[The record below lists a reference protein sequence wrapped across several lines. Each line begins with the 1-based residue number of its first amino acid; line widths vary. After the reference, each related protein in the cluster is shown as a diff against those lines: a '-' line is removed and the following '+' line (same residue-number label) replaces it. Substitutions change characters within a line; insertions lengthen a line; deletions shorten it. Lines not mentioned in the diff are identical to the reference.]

1 MYEGRIKMKKMFK
14 NTSKAIAFLIISMTI
29 ITITGCSNNKREDAI
44 EYVIK
49 QIYQAPDSELITLSE
64 RMEDDIEEAAK
75 DKKDIAL
82 DDSEF
87 FINLAKRYED
97 YITPECYEK
106 LISQRIPYKYHLSMA
121 DLGFTM
127 KVLSIDIDR
136 NSKSAN
142 IYDFTADIRL
152 GSSENN
158 EKNVNIVGSA
168 QFEKKGN
175 RINFLRL
182 LDEDLQKE
190 IEAQ

>member
-1 MYEGRIKMKKMFK
+1 MKEMLK
-14 NTSKAIAFLIISMTI
+14 NASKAIAFLIISMTI
-29 ITITGCSNNKREDAI
+29 ITITGCSNNKRADTVA
-44 EYVIK
+44 YVIK

-64 RMEDDIEEAAK
+64 KMEDDIDRAAK
-75 DKKDIAL
+75 DNMDITL
-82 DDSEF
+82 EDSEF

-97 YITPECYEK
+97 YISPKCYEK

-121 DLGFTM
+121 ELGYTM
-127 KVLSIDIDR
+127 KVLSIDIDK

-142 IYDFTADIRL
+142 IYDFTTDL
-152 GSSENN
+152 SFGSAEND
-158 EKNVNIVGSA
+158 EIKINIKGSA
-168 QFEKKGN
+168 QFENKGN

>member
-1 MYEGRIKMKKMFK
+1 
-14 NTSKAIAFLIISMTI
+14 MTI
-29 ITITGCSNNKREDAI
+29 ITITGCSNNKREDTVA
-44 EYVIK
+44 YVIK

-64 RMEDDIEEAAK
+64 KMEDDIDKAAK
-75 DKKDIAL
+75 DNTDITL
-82 DDSEF
+82 EDSEF

-97 YITPECYEK
+97 YLSPECYEK

-121 DLGFTM
+121 DLGYTM
-127 KVLSIDIDR
+127 KVLSIDIDK

-142 IYDFTADIRL
+142 IYDFTADL
-152 GSSENN
+152 SFGSAEN
-158 EKNVNIVGSA
+158 EEIKINIKGSA